1 MINNHKITR
10 EQFNELLK
18 PSPPKPF
25 VMIMGTKGK
34 EMFDKTFKELWD
46 DYIITGEARIPVPKR
61 IKKIK

>member
-46 DYIITGEARIPVPKR
+46 DYIITGVK
-61 IKKIK
+61 